1 MDAGLPHRFFLFVH
15 AMRHP
20 LLSRRQCLVGLL
32 ACGATRAVDAGAPPP
47 LAPPQGKVV
56 LSISGQVSRT
66 NAPSRADFDLDMLA
80 ALPQRQL
87 VTHTPWHQGAQT
99 FTGPLLRDV
108 LVQAGASG
116 KLLVAVALN
125 DYRCEI
131 PSDDTMQFDVVL
143 ARLQNGEPMRVRDKG
158 PLFIVYP
165 FDSDAK
171 LRSDRYYARAAWQ
184 LRSLIVQ
191 P

>member
-1 MDAGLPHRFFLFVH
+1 MSEA
-15 AMRHP
+15 
-20 LLSRRQCLVGLL
+20 LLSRRRCLVGLL
-32 ACGATRAVDAGAPPP
+32 TAGLTRTVGAGSGESTALAAPG
-47 LAPPQGKVV
+47 GKVV
-56 LSISGQVSRT
+56 LSITGRINRT
-66 NAPSRADFDLDMLA
+66 NAPGRADFDLDMLG
-80 ALPQRQL
+80 ALPQHKL
-87 VTHTPWHQGAQT
+87 STHTPWHQGVQV

-108 LVQAGASG
+108 LAQAGADGSM
-116 KLLVAVALN
+116 LVAVALN

-131 PSDDTMQFDVVL
+131 PAEDTRHFDVVL

-165 FDSDAK
+165 YDTDAK
-171 LRSDRYYARAAWQ
+171 LRSDRYYARSAWQ

>member
-1 MDAGLPHRFFLFVH
+1 MPHL
-15 AMRHP
+15 

-32 ACGATRAVDAGAPPP
+32 ACSAARAANTSNTAPTGALPP

-56 LSISGQVSRT
+56 LSISGLVMHT
-66 NAPSRADFDLDMLA
+66 NAPDRADFDLEMLA

-108 LVQAGASG
+108 LAQAGAHG

-125 DYRCEI
+125 DYRCDI
-131 PSDDTMQFDVVL
+131 PTDDTTQFDVVL

-165 FDSDAK
+165 FDTDAR
-171 LRSDRYYARAAWQ
+171 LRSDRYYARSAWQ

>member
-1 MDAGLPHRFFLFVH
+1 MSEA
-15 AMRHP
+15 
-20 LLSRRQCLVGLL
+20 LLSRRRCLVSLL
-32 ACGATRAVDAGAPPP
+32 TTGAVCTARAAPPGP
-47 LAPPQGKVV
+47 LPQPQGKVV
-56 LSISGQVSRT
+56 LSISGRVTRT
-66 NAPSRADFDLDMLA
+66 NAQDRADFDLDMLA
-80 ALPQRQL
+80 ALPQHRL
-87 VTHTPWHQGAQT
+87 TTHTPWHQGAQT

-108 LVQAGASG
+108 LAQAGAEG
-116 KLLVAVALN
+116 TLLIAVALN

-131 PSDDTMQFDVVL
+131 PIEDTRRYEVVL

-165 FDSDAK
+165 YDTDER
-171 LRSDRYYARAAWQ
+171 LRSDRYYARSAWQ

>member
-1 MDAGLPHRFFLFVH
+1 
-15 AMRHP
+15 MRHL

-32 ACGATRAVDAGAPPP
+32 ACGAARAADTGAPPP
-47 LAPPQGKVV
+47 LAAPQGKVV
-56 LSISGQVSRT
+56 LSISGQITRRNT
-66 NAPSRADFDLDMLA
+66 PGRADFDLDMLA

-108 LVQAGASG
+108 LAQAGAAG
-116 KLLVAVALN
+116 KLLIAVALN

-131 PSDDTMQFDVVL
+131 PSEDTTRYDVVL
-143 ARLQNGEPMRVRDKG
+143 ARLHNGEPMRVRDKG

-165 FDSDAK
+165 FDSDAR

>member
-1 MDAGLPHRFFLFVH
+1 MSEV
-15 AMRHP
+15 
-20 LLSRRQCLVGLL
+20 LLSRRRCLVGLL
-32 ACGATRAVDAGAPPP
+32 TAGVTCTAGAGDSAG
-47 LAPPQGKVV
+47 LAAPTGKVV
-56 LSISGQVSRT
+56 LSISGRVTHT
-66 NAPSRADFDLDMLA
+66 NAQGRADFDLDMLG
-80 ALPQRQL
+80 ALPQHKL
-87 VTHTPWHQGAQT
+87 STHTPWHQGVQV

-108 LVQAGASG
+108 LAQAGADGS
-116 KLLVAVALN
+116 LLVAVALN

-131 PSDDTMQFDVVL
+131 PAEDTRHFDVVL

-165 FDSDAK
+165 YDTDAK
-171 LRSDRYYARAAWQ
+171 LRSDRYYARSAWQ

>member
-1 MDAGLPHRFFLFVH
+1 
-15 AMRHP
+15 MRHH

-32 ACGATRAVDAGAPPP
+32 ACGAARAVDAGPPPP
-47 LAPPQGKVV
+47 LAAPQGKVV
-56 LSISGQVSRT
+56 LSISGQVTRT
-66 NAPSRADFDLDMLA
+66 NAPDRADFDLDMLA
-80 ALPQRQL
+80 ALPQHQL

-99 FTGPLLRDV
+99 FAGPLLRDV
-108 LVQAGASG
+108 LTQAGASG

-131 PSDDTMQFDVVL
+131 PSEDTTQFDVVL